1 MSIISQNCSSIW
13 NIREIYRQTSGA
25 CYSSGGYNIEMLLI
39 GGGGPGHGWSQP
51 GGGGGAGGLI
61 YTNNLFIRSGCTYP
75 ITIGAGGSWISQST
89 NNNGANSCFCYVT
102 GGPPSGVNI
111 IALGGGGGGDGI
123 GLPTVY
129 YGANQGGSGGGE
141 GGLVSNCSGPSP
153 LVPGVAINPC
163 SCPRPAVGLQ
173 PNPVYWSAIS
183 GICGCGR
190 NGGCGFPQN
199 AASPPNNARNFWG
212 GGGGGAGGV
221 GQNGGPPS
229 GAQPYGA
236 AGNGGAGLT
245 FSISGGPVG
254 YAGGGASGQET
265 LFHPTQV
272 CGLACCGGGGTGT
285 GIPVG
290 NPGNFQSEAGVANR
304 GGGGAGGLS
313 YGGGRPG
320 GSGVAVIRYNGIQR
334 AAGGSSVVTCLT
346 PIIQTSHLFTGSSC
360 FIA

>member
-1 MSIISQNCSSIW
+1 MSITSQNCSSIW

-39 GGGGPGHGWSQP
+39 GGGGPGSGWSQV

-75 ITIGAGGSWISQST
+75 ITIGAGSNHAAQGS

-111 IALGGGGGGDGI
+111 IALGGGGGGDGL
-123 GLPTVY
+123 GLPQTY

-141 GGLVSNCSGPSP
+141 GELVTNCTCASP
-153 LVPGVAINPC
+153 LVPSVAINPC

-190 NGGCGFPQN
+190 NGGCGFPAN
-199 AASPPNNARNFWG
+199 AASPPNNAFNFWG

-221 GQNGGPPS
+221 GHNGGPPS

-254 YAGGGASGQET
+254 YAGGGAAGQEQ
-265 LFHPTQV
+265 LFNPTQV

-285 GIPVG
+285 GVPVG
-290 NPGNFQSEAGVANR
+290 NPGNFMGAAGTANR
-304 GGGGAGGLS
+304 GGGGAGAQNFGP
-313 YGGGRPG
+313 GAAG
-320 GSGVAVIRYNGIQR
+320 GSGVAVIRYNGVQR
-334 AAGGSSVVTCLT
+334 AAGGNSVTTCLT
-346 PIIQTSHLFTGSSC
+346 PIIQTSHLFTGSGC